1 MQAFESDFSYKD
13 IKDSIQ
19 SFKRKKNAL
28 NLKKIILL
36 GVLSLIT
43 IILGTSV
50 LLTKWNIKQLKVEFS
65 SLKEKNDEVVLK
77 KTTIEKEIEL
87 LQKEN
92 NELED
97 KITFG
102 ENFSKGL
109 EEEIEKTEK
118 DTKSLLNK
126 KRIL

>member
-19 SFKRKKNAL
+19 SFKRKKNAI
-28 NLKKIILL
+28 NFKKIILL
-36 GVLSLIT
+36 GILSLIT

-50 LLTKWNIKQLKVEFS
+50 LMTKWNIKQLKVQFS

-92 NELED
+92 NELKD

-109 EEEIEKTEK
+109 KQEIEKTEK

-126 KRIL
+126 IRRL

>member
-19 SFKRKKNAL
+19 SFKRKKNAI
-28 NLKKIILL
+28 NFKKIILL
-36 GVLSLIT
+36 GILSLIT

-50 LLTKWNIKQLKVEFS
+50 LMTKWNIKQLKVQFS

-92 NELED
+92 NELKD

-109 EEEIEKTEK
+109 EQEIEKTEK

-126 KRIL
+126 KRRL

>member
-19 SFKRKKNAL
+19 SFKRKKNAI
-28 NLKKIILL
+28 NFKKIILL
-36 GVLSLIT
+36 GILSLIT

-50 LLTKWNIKQLKVEFS
+50 LMTKWNIKQLKVQFS

-92 NELED
+92 NELKD

-109 EEEIEKTEK
+109 EQEIEKTEK

-126 KRIL
+126 IRRL

>member
-19 SFKRKKNAL
+19 SFKRKKNAI
-28 NLKKIILL
+28 NFKKIILL
-36 GVLSLIT
+36 GILSLIT

-50 LLTKWNIKQLKVEFS
+50 LMTKWNIKQLKVQFS

-92 NELED
+92 NELKD
-97 KITFG
+97 KITSYREPYKCETCG
-102 ENFSKGL
+102 VKECQLYANGCRNCSGWQ
-109 EEEIEKTEK
+109 
-118 DTKSLLNK
+118 
-126 KRIL
+126 

>member
-19 SFKRKKNAL
+19 SFKRKKNAI
-28 NLKKIILL
+28 NFKKIIFL
-36 GVLSLIT
+36 GILSLIT

-50 LLTKWNIKQLKVEFS
+50 LMTKWNIKQLKVQFS

-92 NELED
+92 NELKD

-109 EEEIEKTEK
+109 EQEIEKTEK

-126 KRIL
+126 KRRL

>member
-19 SFKRKKNAL
+19 SFKRKKNAI
-28 NLKKIILL
+28 NFKIIILL
-36 GVLSLIT
+36 GILSLIT

-50 LLTKWNIKQLKVEFS
+50 LMTKWNIKQLKVQFS

-92 NELED
+92 NELKD

-109 EEEIEKTEK
+109 EQEIEKTEK

-126 KRIL
+126 KRRL

>member
-19 SFKRKKNAL
+19 SFKRKKNAI
-28 NLKKIILL
+28 NFKKIILL
-36 GVLSLIT
+36 GILSLIT

-50 LLTKWNIKQLKVEFS
+50 LMTKWNIKQLKVQFS

-92 NELED
+92 NELKD

-109 EEEIEKTEK
+109 EQEIEKTEK
-118 DTKSLLNK
+118 DTKSLLIK
-126 KRIL
+126 KRRL

>member
-19 SFKRKKNAL
+19 SFKRKKNAI
-28 NLKKIILL
+28 NFKKIILL
-36 GVLSLIT
+36 GILSLIT

-50 LLTKWNIKQLKVEFS
+50 LMTKWNIKQLKVQFS

-92 NELED
+92 NELKD

-109 EEEIEKTEK
+109 EQEIEKTEK

-126 KRIL
+126 IRRR

>member
-19 SFKRKKNAL
+19 SFKRKKNAI
-28 NLKKIILL
+28 NFKKIILL
-36 GVLSLIT
+36 GILSLIT

-50 LLTKWNIKQLKVEFS
+50 LLTKWNIKQLKVQFS

-92 NELED
+92 NELKD

-109 EEEIEKTEK
+109 EQEIEKTEK

-126 KRIL
+126 IRRL

>member
-1 MQAFESDFSYKD
+1 M
-13 IKDSIQ
+13 
-19 SFKRKKNAL
+19 
-28 NLKKIILL
+28 
-36 GVLSLIT
+36 
-43 IILGTSV
+43 
-50 LLTKWNIKQLKVEFS
+50 TKWNIKQLKVQFS

-92 NELED
+92 NELKD

-109 EEEIEKTEK
+109 EQEIEKTEK

-126 KRIL
+126 IRRL

>member
-19 SFKRKKNAL
+19 SFKRKKNAI
-28 NLKKIILL
+28 NFKKIILL
-36 GVLSLIT
+36 GILSLIT

-50 LLTKWNIKQLKVEFS
+50 LMTKWNIKQLKVQFS
-65 SLKEKNDEVVLK
+65 SMKEKNDEVVLK

-92 NELED
+92 NELKD

-109 EEEIEKTEK
+109 EQEIEKTEK

-126 KRIL
+126 KRRL

>member
-19 SFKRKKNAL
+19 SFKRKKNAI
-28 NLKKIILL
+28 NFKKIILL
-36 GVLSLIT
+36 GILSLIT

-50 LLTKWNIKQLKVEFS
+50 LMTKWNIKQLKVQFS

-92 NELED
+92 NELKD

-109 EEEIEKTEK
+109 EQEIEKTEK
-118 DTKSLLNK
+118 DTKSLLTK
-126 KRIL
+126 IRRL

>member
-19 SFKRKKNAL
+19 SFKRKKNAI
-28 NLKKIILL
+28 NFKKIILL
-36 GVLSLIT
+36 GILSLIT

-50 LLTKWNIKQLKVEFS
+50 LMTKWNIKQLKVQFS

-77 KTTIEKEIEL
+77 KTTLEKEIEL

-92 NELED
+92 NELKD

-109 EEEIEKTEK
+109 EQEIEKTEK

-126 KRIL
+126 IRRL

>member
-19 SFKRKKNAL
+19 SFKRKKNAI
-28 NLKKIILL
+28 NFKKIILL
-36 GVLSLIT
+36 GILSLIT

-50 LLTKWNIKQLKVEFS
+50 LMTKWNIKQLKVQFS

-92 NELED
+92 NELKD

-109 EEEIEKTEK
+109 EQEIEKTEK

-126 KRIL
+126 IKRL

>member
-19 SFKRKKNAL
+19 SFKRKKNAI
-28 NLKKIILL
+28 NFKKIILL
-36 GVLSLIT
+36 GILSLIT

-50 LLTKWNIKQLKVEFS
+50 LMTKWNIKQLKVQFS

-87 LQKEN
+87 LQKQN
-92 NELED
+92 NELKD

-109 EEEIEKTEK
+109 EQEIEKTEK

-126 KRIL
+126 IRRL

>member
-13 IKDSIQ
+13 IKYSIQ
-19 SFKRKKNAL
+19 SFKRKKNAI
-28 NLKKIILL
+28 NFKKIILL
-36 GVLSLIT
+36 GILSLIT

-50 LLTKWNIKQLKVEFS
+50 LMTKWNIKQLKVQFS

-77 KTTIEKEIEL
+77 KTTIEKAIEL

-92 NELED
+92 NELKD

-109 EEEIEKTEK
+109 EQEIEKTEK

-126 KRIL
+126 IRRL

>member
-92 NELED
+92 NELKD

-109 EEEIEKTEK
+109 EEEIKKTEK

>member
-19 SFKRKKNAL
+19 SFKRKKNAI
-28 NLKKIILL
+28 NFKKIILL
-36 GVLSLIT
+36 GILSLIT

-50 LLTKWNIKQLKVEFS
+50 LMTKWNIKQLKVQFS

-77 KTTIEKEIEL
+77 KTTIEKKIEL

-92 NELED
+92 NELKD

-109 EEEIEKTEK
+109 EQEIEKTEK

-126 KRIL
+126 IRRL

>member
-19 SFKRKKNAL
+19 SFKRKKNAI
-28 NLKKIILL
+28 NFKKIILL
-36 GVLSLIT
+36 GILSLIT

-50 LLTKWNIKQLKVEFS
+50 LLTKWNIKQLKVQFS

-92 NELED
+92 NELKD

-102 ENFSKGL
+102 ENFSKVL
-109 EEEIEKTEK
+109 EQEIEKTEK
-118 DTKSLLNK
+118 YTKSLLNK
-126 KRIL
+126 KRRL

>member
-19 SFKRKKNAL
+19 SFKRKKNAI
-28 NLKKIILL
+28 NFKKIILL
-36 GVLSLIT
+36 GILSLIT

-50 LLTKWNIKQLKVEFS
+50 LLTKWNIKQLKVQFS

-92 NELED
+92 NELKD

-109 EEEIEKTEK
+109 EQEIEKTEK
-118 DTKSLLNK
+118 YTKSLLNK
-126 KRIL
+126 KRRL

>member
-1 MQAFESDFSYKD
+1 MQSFESDFSYKD

-19 SFKRKKNAL
+19 SFKRKKNAI
-28 NLKKIILL
+28 NFKKIILL
-36 GVLSLIT
+36 GILSLIT

-50 LLTKWNIKQLKVEFS
+50 LMTKWNIKQLKVQFS

-92 NELED
+92 NELKD

-109 EEEIEKTEK
+109 EQEIEKTEK

-126 KRIL
+126 KRRL

>member
-19 SFKRKKNAL
+19 SFKRKKNAI
-28 NLKKIILL
+28 NFKKIILL
-36 GVLSLIT
+36 GILSLIT

-50 LLTKWNIKQLKVEFS
+50 LMTKWNIKQLKVQFS

-92 NELED
+92 NELKD

-102 ENFSKGL
+102 ENVSKGL
-109 EEEIEKTEK
+109 EQEIEKTEK

-126 KRIL
+126 IRRL

>member
-19 SFKRKKNAL
+19 SFKRKKNAI
-28 NLKKIILL
+28 NFKKIILL
-36 GVLSLIT
+36 GILSLIT

-50 LLTKWNIKQLKVEFS
+50 LMTKWNIKQLKVQFS

-92 NELED
+92 NELKD

-109 EEEIEKTEK
+109 EQEIEKTEK
-118 DTKSLLNK
+118 DTKSLLNR
-126 KRIL
+126 KRRL

>member
-19 SFKRKKNAL
+19 SFKRKKNAI
-28 NLKKIILL
+28 NFKKIILL
-36 GVLSLIT
+36 GILSLIT

-50 LLTKWNIKQLKVEFS
+50 LLTKWNIKQLKVQFS

-92 NELED
+92 NELKD

-109 EEEIEKTEK
+109 EQEIEKTEK

-126 KRIL
+126 KRRL

>member
-13 IKDSIQ
+13 IKNSIQ
-19 SFKRKKNAL
+19 SFKRKKNAI
-28 NLKKIILL
+28 NFKKIILL
-36 GVLSLIT
+36 GILSLIT

-50 LLTKWNIKQLKVEFS
+50 LMTKWNIKQLKVQFS

-92 NELED
+92 NELKD

-109 EEEIEKTEK
+109 EQEIEKTEK

-126 KRIL
+126 IRRL

>member
-19 SFKRKKNAL
+19 SFKRKKNAI
-28 NLKKIILL
+28 NFNKIILL
-36 GVLSLIT
+36 GILSLIT

-50 LLTKWNIKQLKVEFS
+50 LMTKWNIKQLKVQFS

-92 NELED
+92 NELKD

-109 EEEIEKTEK
+109 EQEIEKTEK

-126 KRIL
+126 IRRL